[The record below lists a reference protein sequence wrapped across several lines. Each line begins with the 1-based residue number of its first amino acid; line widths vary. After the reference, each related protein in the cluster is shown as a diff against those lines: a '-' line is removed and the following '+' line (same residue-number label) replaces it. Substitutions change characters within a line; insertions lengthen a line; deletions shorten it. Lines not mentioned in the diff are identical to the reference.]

1 MVKEECQMSDIFWI
15 RCEVDSDDLVPK
27 YQTQGSAGCD
37 LYANEYLTI
46 KPGQR
51 ATVATG
57 LKIELPPGFEAQVR
71 PRSGL
76 AAKYGITVLNSPGT
90 VDCFTSNC
98 LISTPAGKKQVFD
111 LKINDVVFSMNE
123 QTLCVES
130 DVISAIVDVGE
141 KDVIKFVFD
150 DDTELCVTPGTMIYT
165 RDGLKRA
172 DELSYDDEIVIDH
185 DT

>member
-1 MVKEECQMSDIFWI
+1 MSDVFWI
-15 RCEVDSDDLVPK
+15 RCEVDDDDLVPK

-37 LYANEYLTI
+37 VYANEYLMI

-90 VDCFTSNC
+90 VDEDFRGEIKVILLNTGDEEFIVNKGDRIAQLVFSRVFRGIFQPTNS
-98 LISTPAGKKQVFD
+98 LSSTPRGSGGFGSTGK
-111 LKINDVVFSMNE
+111 
-123 QTLCVES
+123 T
-130 DVISAIVDVGE
+130 
-141 KDVIKFVFD
+141 
-150 DDTELCVTPGTMIYT
+150 
-165 RDGLKRA
+165 
-172 DELSYDDEIVIDH
+172 
-185 DT
+185 

>member
-1 MVKEECQMSDIFWI
+1 MSDIFWI
-15 RCEVDSDDLVPK
+15 RCEVDDDDLVPK

-37 LYANEYLTI
+37 VYANEYLMI

-90 VDCFTSNC
+90 VDEDFRGEIKVILLNTGDEEFIVNKGDRIAQ
-98 LISTPAGKKQVFD
+98 L
-111 LKINDVVFSMNE
+111 VFSR
-123 QTLCVES
+123 
-130 DVISAIVDVGE
+130 
-141 KDVIKFVFD
+141 VFRGIFQP
-150 DDTELCVTPGTMIYT
+150 TNSLSSTT
-165 RDGLKRA
+165 RGSGGFGSTGK
-172 DELSYDDEIVIDH
+172 
-185 DT
+185 T